1 MYKDIVDSFL
11 IFLYF
16 RLICVVQ
23 WRVKCSK
30 ICAPSKESVL
40 NDNEVAILCS
50 GLITASIASL
60 MFGGSPLKKREILKT
75 FFANKQ

>member
-16 RLICVVQ
+16 RFICVVQ

-30 ICAPSKESVL
+30 IRAPSKESVL

-50 GLITASIASL
+50 GLITASTASL
-60 MFGGSPLKKREILKT
+60 MFGGSPSRKEK
-75 FFANKQ
+75 F